1 MHIFCL
7 IDCEI
12 KIIVFLNQI
21 SFGVNTTAAG
31 KPISRG
37 WHMSGELMK
46 PIKVPVT
53 QLRQG
58 MMIVAPPSSWITDPF
73 VYGKSGII
81 KSVEEISHIIA
92 CGFTEAYYD
101 PDRSDLSH
109 AAPLQN
115 AQQTPLAEELCR
127 ARDLYFDAFNYIKSL
142 MQEKKI
148 GAIEVSTLRGLVN
161 EIVQSLHRNFN
172 ALLLIT
178 TIKKTNDYTYRHS
191 INVAIFSIAFSQFL
205 GLDEDE
211 TFCTGMAGL
220 FHDYGKAFV
229 PQQVLNAPRGL
240 NPQETTIVRSHV
252 RRGHESLKDLPWT
265 NSIILD
271 GILHHH
277 ERHDGTGYPQQ
288 LSGDEISL
296 HGGIISICDV
306 YDALTS
312 LRVYKDAIPPVQA
325 VKKLFK
331 ISGQAWKPGLAEQ
344 FIKLVGIFP
353 VGTVVQL
360 SNGTTGIVCQQDHQH
375 TLRPTVLVIQKKDRP
390 YAPYYLK
397 LAQNDQVSI
406 NRVLVPSELASL
418 KNSKFYR
425 MFLDR

>member
-1 MHIFCL
+1 
-7 IDCEI
+7 
-12 KIIVFLNQI
+12 
-21 SFGVNTTAAG
+21 
-31 KPISRG
+31 
-37 WHMSGELMK
+37 MK
-46 PIKVPVT
+46 PIKIPVT

-58 MMIVAPPSSWITDPF
+58 MMIVAPASSWITAPF
-73 VYGKSGII
+73 VYGKSGMI
-81 KSVEEISHIIA
+81 KSAEQIRHIIA

-101 PDRSDLSH
+101 PDRSEPAP

-127 ARDLYFDAFNYIKSL
+127 ARDLYFDAFNYIKNL

-148 GAIEVSTLRGLVN
+148 GAIEVSTLRSLVN
-161 EIVQSLHRNFN
+161 DIAQSLHRNFN

-178 TIKKTNDYTYRHS
+178 TIKKTNGYTYRHS
-191 INVAIFSIAFSQFL
+191 INVAIFSIAFSRFL
-205 GLDEDE
+205 GLDEEE
-211 TFCTGMAGL
+211 TFHTGMAGL

-229 PQQVLNAPRGL
+229 PQQILNAPRSL
-240 NPQETTIVRSHV
+240 TAQETTIIRSHV
-252 RRGHESLKDLPWT
+252 RRGHENLKDLPWVHPIT
-265 NSIILD
+265 LD

-288 LSGDEISL
+288 LGGDQISL

-312 LRVYKDAIPPVQA
+312 SRVYKDAIPPVLA
-325 VKKLFK
+325 VKKVFK
-331 ISGQAWKPGLAEQ
+331 VSGHAWKPGLAEQ

-360 SNGTTGIVCQQDHQH
+360 SNGTTGIVCQQDNQSP
-375 TLRPTVLVIQKKDRP
+375 LKPTVLVIQKKDRP

-397 LAQNDQVSI
+397 LAQNEQVSI
-406 NRVLVPSELASL
+406 NRVLVPSELASI
-418 KNSKFYR
+418 KNSRFYR
-425 MFLDR
+425 MFLEQ

>member
-1 MHIFCL
+1 
-7 IDCEI
+7 
-12 KIIVFLNQI
+12 
-21 SFGVNTTAAG
+21 
-31 KPISRG
+31 
-37 WHMSGELMK
+37 MSGELMK

-148 GAIEVSTLRGLVN
+148 GAIEVSPLRGLVN

-211 TFCTGMAGL
+211 TFYTGMAGL

-252 RRGHESLKDLPWT
+252 RRGHESLKDLPWI

-312 LRVYKDAIPPVQA
+312 LRVYKDAIPPRTGCKKTVQD
-325 VKKLFK
+325 F
-331 ISGQAWKPGLAEQ
+331 
-344 FIKLVGIFP
+344 
-353 VGTVVQL
+353 
-360 SNGTTGIVCQQDHQH
+360 
-375 TLRPTVLVIQKKDRP
+375 R
-390 YAPYYLK
+390 
-397 LAQNDQVSI
+397 
-406 NRVLVPSELASL
+406 ASL
-418 KNSKFYR
+418 EAGPGRAVHQTRGHFSCWHGGAALQRHNRHCLPAGSPAPPQAHGACYSEKRQALCPLLPQARAK
-425 MFLDR
+425 

>member
-1 MHIFCL
+1 
-7 IDCEI
+7 
-12 KIIVFLNQI
+12 
-21 SFGVNTTAAG
+21 
-31 KPISRG
+31 
-37 WHMSGELMK
+37 MK
-46 PIKVPVT
+46 PVKISVT

-58 MMIVAPPSSWITDPF
+58 MMIVAPATSWINAPF

-81 KSVEEISHIIA
+81 KSAEEIRHIIA

-101 PDRSDLSH
+101 PEKSEQH
-109 AAPLQN
+109 ATPSPE
-115 AQQTPLAEELCR
+115 QQTTLAEELCR
-127 ARDLYFDAFNYIKSL
+127 ARDLYFDAFNYIKNL
-142 MQEKKI
+142 MQEKKV
-148 GAIEVSTLRGLVN
+148 GAIEVSTLRSFVN

-178 TIKKTNDYTYRHS
+178 NIKKTSDYTYRHS
-191 INVAIFSIAFSQFL
+191 INVAIFAIAFSQFL

-211 TFCTGMAGL
+211 TFHTGMAGL

-229 PQQVLNAPRGL
+229 PQQVLNAPRSL
-240 NPQETTIVRSHV
+240 NQQETTIIRSHV
-252 RRGHESLKDLPWT
+252 RRGHDNLKELPWIHPVT
-265 NSIILD
+265 LD

-288 LSGDEISL
+288 LSGEEISL

-312 LRVYKDAIPPVQA
+312 SRVYKNAIPPAQA

-360 SNGTTGIVCQQDHQH
+360 SNGTTGIVCQQDHMAP
-375 TLRPTVLVIQKKDRP
+375 LKPTVLVIQKKDRP

-397 LAQNDQVSI
+397 LAQNDQVCI
-406 NRVLVPSELASL
+406 NRVLVPSELASIQ
-418 KNSKFYR
+418 NSKFYR